1 MGQDANAVREKQ
13 SMKPTGHQD
22 ILVHNPDFL
31 TSKISGDGFLIQR
44 FFNPV
49 SLASWRIR
57 IGRPGARLRSGLSE
71 GVRRHV
77 DRCRSLAG
85 SRDHSVASEG
95 GAKAWPIRGGW
106 TLRGVRDLA
115 EFDSGE
121 KERGDF
127 AQFCGEYSKAD
138 SFSATSEEKG
148 GRKNWDEHETTT
160 TNDTPQ
166 ERAK

>member
-95 GAKAWPIRGGW
+95 GAPRPGRFGAVGRY
-106 TLRGVRDLA
+106 GVFAISLSLTA
-115 EFDSGE
+115 E
-121 KERGDF
+121 KKN
-127 AQFCGEYSKAD
+127 A
-138 SFSATSEEKG
+138 ATSRSSAENAQHRRLAG
-148 GRKNWDEHETTT
+148 GAR
-160 TNDTPQ
+160 
-166 ERAK
+166 